1 MKLSSIFSVGL
12 ALLGLIAFQVDQVSH
27 AARSPKAPQHN
38 LEGAHVNDAH
48 HSFASPR
55 LGQSNFQKHG
65 HPCNDLGH
73 SEEDCPVAN
82 IVDGLDIISVNHFLG
97 SAFASR
103 HVLVNQSLA
112 PKDDSLY
119 RQIRGPPF
127 SLV

>member
-1 MKLSSIFSVGL
+1 MKFNSIFSVGL
-12 ALLGLIAFQVDQVSH
+12 AILGLIAFQADQVSH
-27 AARSPKAPQHN
+27 AMSSPKAPQHN

-48 HSFASPR
+48 HSFASSR
-55 LGQSNFQKHG
+55 LGQPYFQKHG
-65 HPCNDLGH
+65 HPCDDLGH

-82 IVDGLDIISVNHFLG
+82 IVDGLDITSVNHFFG

-103 HVLVNQSLA
+103 HVRVNQSLA

>member
-1 MKLSSIFSVGL
+1 MKLNSMFSLGL
-12 ALLGLIAFQVDQVSH
+12 ALLGLIAFQADQVSH
-27 AARSPKAPQHN
+27 AVSSPEASQHN

-73 SEEDCPVAN
+73 SEEDCPVAS
-82 IVDGLDIISVNHFLG
+82 IVDGLDIISVNHFFG
-97 SAFASR
+97 SALASR
-103 HVLVNQSLA
+103 HAVVSQSLV
-112 PKDDSLY
+112 PEDTSSHG
-119 RQIRGPPF
+119 QIRGPPV